1 MLVYDPLEQLGF
13 LHSDHFEV
21 RRELVL
27 DFDKGD
33 VAISVPVELVEA
45 FLDCEVEVG
54 CKTFAKVFSHS
65 I

>member
-1 MLVYDPLEQLGF
+1 MLVDDPLEQLGF
-13 LHSDHFEV
+13 FHSDHFEV
-21 RRELVL
+21 RCELVL

-33 VAISVPVELVEA
+33 VAISVSVELVET
-45 FLDCEVEVG
+45 FLDCEVEIC